1 MNKQKKANKVPNKTN
16 GTETCNCSGSCDTRA
31 AGEDSSP
38 NFRKKAALYTPG
50 ILLFAAGI
58 FIAESV
64 AIKLILFGAA
74 YLIFGAS
81 VLLKAARNIAVG
93 KIFDENFLMSIAT
106 LGAFAIGEYPE
117 GVAVMLFYQVGELL
131 QDKAV
136 DRSRRSISSL
146 INIRPDYANL
156 QKEGKTE
163 KVSPSEVKSGDI
175 IIVRPGERIPLD
187 GNILEGRSSVDLS
200 ALTGETLPRDVA
212 DGDEVLSGSVNQGGL
227 LKVQVSSEYS
237 RSTISRILSLVENAS
252 ARKART
258 EQFITRFAAYYTPAV
273 VFIALAI
280 AFLPPLLLAGQELS
294 SWVYRALV
302 FLVISCP
309 CALVISIPLGF
320 FGGIGGASRRGI
332 LVKGGNYLEALSS
345 IDTVI
350 FDKTGTLTHGLYA
363 VEKVEPAEGFSIDQL
378 LHYGAAAALHSSHPV
393 SRSVFRAWP
402 EPVDHEKLFQYREI
416 PGRGIRVKYG
426 NNRIVMGN
434 REMLAEEGIAV
445 EPDRDQRARVF
456 LAVDGRYGG
465 SIIVSDQLKEDA
477 VTAVDQLRKLGVN
490 RIVMLTGDKKQVA
503 GAIGRRL
510 NLDQVY
516 SGLLP
521 DQKLA
526 VIEQLEKQKNSRRKN
541 VFVGDGI
548 NDAPALARAEIGV
561 AMGGVA
567 SDAAI
572 EAADIVLMTGQPS
585 KLVEAIN
592 IARKT
597 RNIIMQNVVL
607 ALGVKALIMTLGL
620 LGFAS
625 MWGAVFA
632 DVGVALIATVNAI
645 RAMH

>member
-1 MNKQKKANKVPNKTN
+1 MNKQKRLINSSEYAN
-16 GTETCNCSGSCDTRA
+16 ETGASNCSNGCNYQD
-31 AGEDSSP
+31 AGVDASSTLK
-38 NFRKKAALYTPG
+38 RKAGFY
-50 ILLFAAGI
+50 ILGFLI
-58 FIAESV
+58 FIAGFFVPENM
-64 AIKLILFGAA
+64 ILKLIFFGAA

-81 VLLKAARNIAVG
+81 VLLRATLNIATG

-117 GVAVMLFYQVGELL
+117 GVAVMVFYQVGELL

-136 DRSRRSISSL
+136 DRSKRQISSL

-156 QKEGKTE
+156 QIDGKTE
-163 KVSPSEVKSGDI
+163 KVNPSKVKMGDHI
-175 IIVRPGERIPLD
+175 MVRPGERIPLD
-187 GNILEGRSSVDLS
+187 GIVIEGSSSIDLS
-200 ALTGETLPRDVA
+200 ALTGESLPRDVA
-212 DGDEVLSGSVNQGGL
+212 VGDEVLSGSVNQGGL
-227 LKVQVSSEYS
+227 LSVKVSSEFN
-237 RSTISRILSLVENAS
+237 RSTVSRILSLVENAS

-273 VFIALAI
+273 VFVALAI
-280 AFLPPLLLAGQELS
+280 AFLPPLLQTGQELS
-294 SWVYRALV
+294 TWVYRALV

-332 LVKGGNYLEALSS
+332 LVKGGNYLEALSR

-350 FDKTGTLTHGLYA
+350 FDKTGTLTHGHYT
-363 VEKVEPAEGFSIDQL
+363 VEKVENTEGFSSDQL
-378 LHYGAAAALHSSHPV
+378 LHYGAAAALHSTHPV
-393 SRSVFRAWP
+393 ARSVGRAWT
-402 EPVDHEKLFQYREI
+402 EPINQEKLYQYQEI
-416 PGRGIRVKYG
+416 PGRGIRVQYDKS
-426 NNRIVMGN
+426 RILMGN
-434 REMLAEEGIAV
+434 RELLAEEGLEIK
-445 EPDRDQRARVF
+445 PDKDQRARVY
-456 LAVDGRYGG
+456 LAVDGRYAG
-465 SIIVSDQLKEDA
+465 SIIVSDELKEDA
-477 VTAVDQLRKLGVN
+477 APAVDQLRKLGVN
-490 RIVMLTGDKKQVA
+490 RVVMLTGDKKPVA
-503 GAIGRRL
+503 EDIGRRL

-516 SGLLP
+516 AELLP

-526 VIEQLEKQKNSRRKN
+526 IIEKLEKLKNGNGKN

-572 EAADIVLMTGQPS
+572 EAADIVLMTGQPL
-585 KLVEAIN
+585 KLVEALQ

-597 RNIIMQNVVL
+597 KNIVMQNIVL
-607 ALGVKALIMTLGL
+607 ALGVKAVIMALGL
-620 LGFAS
+620 FGFAS

-632 DVGVALIATVNAI
+632 DVGVALLATLNAI

>member
-1 MNKQKKANKVPNKTN
+1 
-16 GTETCNCSGSCDTRA
+16 
-31 AGEDSSP
+31 
-38 NFRKKAALYTPG
+38 
-50 ILLFAAGI
+50 
-58 FIAESV
+58 
-64 AIKLILFGAA
+64 
-74 YLIFGAS
+74 
-81 VLLKAARNIAVG
+81 
-93 KIFDENFLMSIAT
+93 
-106 LGAFAIGEYPE
+106 
-117 GVAVMLFYQVGELL
+117 
-131 QDKAV
+131 
-136 DRSRRSISSL
+136 
-146 INIRPDYANL
+146 
-156 QKEGKTE
+156 
-163 KVSPSEVKSGDI
+163 
-175 IIVRPGERIPLD
+175 
-187 GNILEGRSSVDLS
+187 
-200 ALTGETLPRDVA
+200 
-212 DGDEVLSGSVNQGGL
+212 
-227 LKVQVSSEYS
+227 
-237 RSTISRILSLVENAS
+237 
-252 ARKART
+252 
-258 EQFITRFAAYYTPAV
+258 
-273 VFIALAI
+273 
-280 AFLPPLLLAGQELS
+280 
-294 SWVYRALV
+294 
-302 FLVISCP
+302 
-309 CALVISIPLGF
+309 
-320 FGGIGGASRRGI
+320 
-332 LVKGGNYLEALSS
+332 
-345 IDTVI
+345 
-350 FDKTGTLTHGLYA
+350 
-363 VEKVEPAEGFSIDQL
+363 
-378 LHYGAAAALHSSHPV
+378 
-393 SRSVFRAWP
+393 
-402 EPVDHEKLFQYREI
+402 
-416 PGRGIRVKYG
+416 
-426 NNRIVMGN
+426 MGN